1 MTLADFIA
9 SLSLETPPQGI
20 TAYLQALWW
29 DGKGNWQ
36 RAHDII
42 EDLGD
47 DTAAWVHAY
56 LHRKEGDNGNARY
69 WYARAGRK
77 FSSVDNLFLQA
88 IEISN
93 TFEKISAT
101 SKEDN
106 FAFFARVGVSNL
118 PRSRSIRKDL
128 SQLIK

>member
-1 MTLADFIA
+1 MTLADFIT
-9 SLSLETPPQGI
+9 SLSLEAPPQGL
-20 TAYLQALWW
+20 TSYSRALWW

-36 RAHDII
+36 KAHDII

-77 FSSVDNLFLQA
+77 MP
-88 IEISN
+88 EIPLKEEWEAMVKALNSERP
-93 TFEKISAT
+93 EK
-101 SKEDN
+101 N
-106 FAFFARVGVSNL
+106 V
-118 PRSRSIRKDL
+118 
-128 SQLIK
+128 

>member
-1 MTLADFIA
+1 MTLADFIT

-29 DGKGNWQ
+29 DGNGNWQ

-42 EDLGD
+42 EDLED
-47 DTAAWVHAY
+47 ATAAWVHAY

-77 FSSVDNLFLQA
+77 MPEVPLKEEWKA
-88 IEISN
+88 IV
-93 TFEKISAT
+93 A
-101 SKEDN
+101 
-106 FAFFARVGVSNL
+106 A
-118 PRSRSIRKDL
+118 L
-128 SQLIK
+128 SGQ

>member
-1 MTLADFIA
+1 MTLADFIT

-20 TAYLQALWW
+20 TAHLQSLWW

-36 RAHDII
+36 RAHDVI

-47 DTAAWVHAY
+47 NDAAWVHAY

-77 FSSVDNLFLQA
+77 LPEVPL
-88 IEISN
+88 
-93 TFEKISAT
+93 
-101 SKEDN
+101 KEEWKVIV
-106 FAFFARVGVSNL
+106 AA
-118 PRSRSIRKDL
+118 L
-128 SQLIK
+128 SGH

>member
-1 MTLADFIA
+1 MTLADFIT

-42 EDLGD
+42 EDLED
-47 DTAAWVHAY
+47 ATAAWVHAY

-77 FSSVDNLFLQA
+77 MPEVPLKEEWKA
-88 IEISN
+88 IV
-93 TFEKISAT
+93 A
-101 SKEDN
+101 
-106 FAFFARVGVSNL
+106 A
-118 PRSRSIRKDL
+118 L
-128 SQLIK
+128 SGQ